1 MLRPA
6 LILFAASLISSLTSA
21 QNATT
26 DQSLSGTHSIG
37 DAIRA
42 QGAAPQ
48 SAANPAAHIRI
59 RGLTSLAIQTSTPP
73 IHILYV
79 HGINQVGPNDSAMLR
94 KAICR
99 YVGECTVN
107 RLERIYAEGP
117 FALNNPP
124 PPFAYL
130 GRRIWNTPED
140 WSASA
145 PFIDRYEISG
155 GSHMSI
161 LLDELNWWPI
171 VYPFKCKALIAPD
184 AHLTGPSKTQIDIC
198 NASTGG
204 TQPDPA
210 HPGRFLEYQWMPD
223 AEATALLHLHR
234 HATFINR
241 SLKNSLMDWGFGD
254 AVLALGPLQQILT
267 SAIRELLIQSLQT
280 SGIDPATA
288 RPNDAGPEFFFITH
302 SLGSYLSLAALDPDS
317 PAANQLAGPSAA
329 ASLPQFALSPDQKTA
344 AAYFSAHTAG
354 FYFLAN
360 QIELLELAHLTIEQ
374 QPPAP
379 CPVAIPSA
387 SDTAPAPTAQSTP
400 PTTSASSATTPAAV
414 SISSWQ
420 CRRQMYL
427 DQRNQQQHGPNLLG
441 PQIVSWS
448 DPDDLLSWNVP
459 QIPPV
464 RVVNLHVHN
473 RAFKIPPIIVSPVG
487 AHANYAENPK
497 VLRVIFKPTPSS

>member
-1 MLRPA
+1 MLRSTPIFLAA
-6 LILFAASLISSLTSA
+6 LLISPVTSA

-26 DQSLSGTHSIG
+26 DQSLAGTHSIG
-37 DAIRA
+37 DAIRS
-42 QGAAPQ
+42 QETGGQ
-48 SAANPAAHIRI
+48 SAPNPTEHVHA

-79 HGINQVGPNDSAMLR
+79 HGINQVGPNDSDMLR

-99 YVGECTVN
+99 YVGECKVN

-117 FALNNPP
+117 FALNTAPP
-124 PPFAYL
+124 TFAYL

-155 GSHMSI
+155 GPHMSI

-184 AHLTGPSKTQIDIC
+184 AHLTGPSRTQIDIC
-198 NASTGG
+198 NASPGG
-204 TQPDPA
+204 TQADPA
-210 HPGRFLEYQWMPD
+210 HPGRFLQYQWMPD
-223 AEATALLHLHR
+223 AEAAALLHLHR

-241 SLKNSLMDWGFGD
+241 NLKNSLMDWGFGD
-254 AVLALGPLQQILT
+254 AVLALGPVQQILT
-267 SAIRELLIQSLQT
+267 AAIRELLIESLQT

-288 RPNDAGPEFFFITH
+288 RANDAGPEFFFITH

-317 PAANQLAGPSAA
+317 AAANQLAGPPSA
-329 ASLPQFALSPDQKTA
+329 ASLPQFALSDDQKRA

-379 CPVAIPSA
+379 CPVALPSA
-387 SDTAPAPTAQSTP
+387 SDRVPAAKAQSAP
-400 PTTSASSATTPAAV
+400 PTFSAPSGTSPAGS

-427 DQRNQQQHGPNLLG
+427 DQRNQQHGPNLLG

-459 QIPPV
+459 LIPPV

-473 RAFKIPPIIVSPVG
+473 RAFKIPPFIVSPTG

-497 VLRVIFKPTPSS
+497 VLRVIFKPTPAS